1 MLKVNIMDMR
11 IDAKISRLKSELKK
25 YPALAVAFSGGA
37 DSTLLLSVAREVMSD
52 DKLLMAVT
60 AVSPIHPPEELI
72 AAEDFTRRR
81 GIRHITVRAGEM
93 EMPAFTANT
102 PDRCYICKQIVFSR
116 IRDLAKDLGI
126 AHLVHGA
133 NADDGKDYRPGMKA
147 AEELGFAAPLMA
159 AGLAKSDVRE
169 ISRRMGLTTWN
180 KPSSGCLAT
189 RIPYDR
195 LITEKKLEMIYLAE
209 KILSS
214 YGFKDVRVRHYDFL
228 AKIELSDDD
237 FEKILPS
244 PIRAAVLEKFRQIGF
259 LFVSID
265 IEPYR
270 SGRMNRSIP
279 LDHRFH
285 S

>member
-1 MLKVNIMDMR
+1 LVKVNTMDMR
-11 IDAKISRLKSELKK
+11 IDAKISCLKAELKQ
-25 YPALAVAFSGGA
+25 YPSLAVAFSGGA
-37 DSTLLLSVAREVMSD
+37 DSTLLLAVAREVISD
-52 DKLLMAVT
+52 DKSLVAVT

-72 AAEDFTRRR
+72 AAEDFTRKR
-81 GIRHITVRAGEM
+81 GIQHITVRAGEM
-93 EMPAFTANT
+93 QMPAFTANT

-116 IRDLAKDLGI
+116 IRDVARDHGI

-159 AGLAKSDVRE
+159 ADLTKSDVRE
-169 ISRRMGLTTWN
+169 ISRRMGLSTWN

-214 YGFKDVRVRHYDFL
+214 YGFKDVRVRYYDVL

-244 PIRAAVLEKFRQIGF
+244 KIRAAVLEKFRQIGF

-270 SGRMNRSIP
+270 SGRMNRSVP
-279 LDHRFH
+279 LDRRFH

>member
-1 MLKVNIMDMR
+1 MDMR
-11 IDAKISRLKSELKK
+11 IDAKISRLKAELKQ
-25 YPALAVAFSGGA
+25 YPSLAVAFSGGA
-37 DSTLLLSVAREVMSD
+37 DSTLLLAVAREVMPD
-52 DKLLMAVT
+52 DKPFVAVT
-60 AVSPIHPPEELI
+60 AVSPIHPPEELL
-72 AAEDFTRRR
+72 AAEDFTRTH
-81 GIRHITVRAGEM
+81 GIQHITVRAGEM
-93 EMPAFTANT
+93 QMPAFTANT

-116 IRDLAKDLGI
+116 IRDLARDLGI
-126 AHLVHGA
+126 AHSVHGA

-159 AGLAKSDVRE
+159 AGLTKSDVRE
-169 ISRRMGLTTWN
+169 ISRRMGLSTWS

-214 YGFKDVRVRHYDFL
+214 YGFKDVRVRHYDVL

-237 FEKILPS
+237 FGKILPS
-244 PIRAAVLEKFRQIGF
+244 TIRAAVLEKFRQIGF

-279 LDHRFH
+279 LDRRFH